1 LGVDSIIAYGE
12 KLVLVAA
19 MSKNSF
25 LCAFHARRCQRI
37 PPCLRSFGLL
47 AGMDRYVSKPIRVS
61 ELFATL
67 ERLVPGERKR
77 QTDEEVLEAS
87 DGSVHKIL

>member
-1 LGVDSIIAYGE
+1 MLVDASE
-12 KLVLVAA
+12 
-19 MSKNSF
+19 F
-25 LCAFHARRCQRI
+25 RHAFGA
-37 PPCLRSFGLL
+37 L
-47 AGMDRYVSKPIRVS
+47 ASWPGWTGRYVSKPIRVS

>member
-1 LGVDSIIAYGE
+1 MPSELW
-12 KLVLVAA
+12 
-19 MSKNSF
+19 
-25 LCAFHARRCQRI
+25 
-37 PPCLRSFGLL
+37 PL